1 MSAATADNF
10 IADNWKY
17 LLVATA
23 LHVAVGAAMVIG
35 IERAPKAVQPATL
48 AIKATI
54 VDNSA
59 QRLQRERDEA
69 ARKAREQ
76 AEAERAAREQAD
88 LAAMLEAEEQR
99 KTEQRVQEQ
108 RAEEQ
113 RRAQV
118 VEQQRKAEQQRKDE
132 QARQAAAQRAE
143 QEKKRL
149 AEIKAK
155 QEAQA
160 KAARDAREQAQREAE
175 LKRQLADEEGRMQA
189 ENSGLLNQYVAL
201 IQQHVIRN
209 WRKPASARPG
219 TQCDVKVTQ
228 APGGTVLSVEINR
241 CNGDDAVRQSIE
253 DAVHRASP
261 LPPPPDA
268 RLFQRV
274 IVFVF
279 KPTE

>member
-1 MSAATADNF
+1 MPVATADNF
-10 IADNWKY
+10 IAENWKY
-17 LLVATA
+17 LLVAA
-23 LHVAVGAAMVIG
+23 VLHVAMGAAMVIG
-35 IERAPKAVQPATL
+35 IERAPKVVQPASL

-59 QRLQRERDEA
+59 QRRQREREA
-69 ARKAREQ
+69 AERQAREQ
-76 AEAERAAREQAD
+76 AEAERKAREQAD

-99 KTEQRVQEQ
+99 KAEQRVQEQ
-108 RAEEQ
+108 KAEEL
-113 RRAQV
+113 RRTQAA
-118 VEQQRKAEQQRKDE
+118 EQQRKAEQARREE
-132 QARQAAAQRAE
+132 QSRQAAAQKAA

-175 LKRQLADEEGRMQA
+175 LKRQLAEEEGRMQA
-189 ENSGLLNQYVAL
+189 ENAGLLNQYVAL
-201 IQQHVIRN
+201 IQQRVIRN
-209 WRKPASARPG
+209 WNKPASARPG
-219 TQCDVKVTQ
+219 TQCDVRVTQ

-241 CNGDDAVRQSIE
+241 CNGDEAVRQSIE
-253 DAVHRASP
+253 AAVHRSSP

-279 KPTE
+279 KPSE